1 MTKFAKFDKTNLKA
15 LRSEMEALL
24 NKYGVNSNL
33 EFSVGNMKFSEGDV
47 EIKVNAK
54 VKGAKTFS
62 NVMLETRAASMGL
75 KLTNSYGDKL
85 VDYNTRSYKY
95 PFVYL
100 SAKDGK
106 RYKCDETM
114 AKLRFAA

>member
-1 MTKFAKFDKTNLKA
+1 MTKFAKFDKTTLKA
-15 LRSEMEALL
+15 LRAEMQAVLE
-24 NKYGVNSNL
+24 KYGANSNL

-62 NVMLETRAASMGL
+62 NVILNSRVSALGL
-75 KLTNSYGDKL
+75 KHVNSRGDRL

-95 PFVYL
+95 PFVYVN
-100 SAKDGK
+100 ATNGK
-106 RYKCDETM
+106 RYKCDETA
-114 AKLRFAA
+114 AKLRFTA

>member
-33 EFSVGNMKFSEGDV
+33 EFLVGNMKFSEGDV

-54 VKGAKTFS
+54 VKGAKTLS
-62 NVMLETRAASMGL
+62 NVILETRAEALGL
-75 KLTNSYGDKL
+75 KLTNSRGDKL

-100 SAKDGK
+100 AAKDGK